1 MQLGNLGSAL
11 FTGFISIQYVL
22 TVRYNWPESRMRRVE
37 VLFFGIGIFVP
48 LALSSTLLL
57 MGAFQPK
64 NFGTCWVGS
73 DPYFCRDSNV
83 GWCKQHK
90 KGWVDRFPLVRL
102 LVSQVWMALVLLTII
117 VSMTLLYLTV
127 RSQERRAARWS
138 SFAHEGRS
146 RRAVVQLAACYLGKG
161 RLSLNVCVWCMKAKR
176 WSLGRF

>member
-1 MQLGNLGSAL
+1 MQLGNFGGGL

-22 TVRYNWPESRMRRVE
+22 TVRYNWPESKMRRLE

-48 LALSSTLLL
+48 LALASTLLL

-64 NFGTCWVGS
+64 SFGTCWVGS

-90 KGWVDRFPLVRL
+90 QDWFEKFPLVRL
-102 LVSQVWMALVLLTII
+102 LASQVWILLVLLTII
-117 VSMTLLYLTV
+117 VSTTLLYLTV

-146 RRAVVQLAACYLGKG
+146 QKAVVQVAACYLGKDLYSSNFCIG
-161 RLSLNVCVWCMKAKR
+161 V
-176 WSLGRF
+176 